1 MRSLSL
7 DKPYAGEFIAVA
19 KMQALDL
26 VQSTFGAHRARSCLA
41 ASKAAFHQTSVIF
54 MTSLAGSYSA
64 LVVSVL
70 AAPARFATESAPK
83 LCKHVLAAMQR
94 SSERQAARVIARYQH
109 LAADQSAGV
118 MSPEQTSQ
126 RS

>member
-1 MRSLSL
+1 LSL

-19 KMQALDL
+19 KLQALDL
-26 VQSTFGAHRARSCLA
+26 VQSISGAHRARSCLA
-41 ASKAAFHQTSVIF
+41 ASKAALHQTSVRS
-54 MTSLAGSYSA
+54 MTSLAGPYSTPFA
-64 LVVSVL
+64 SML
-70 AAPARFATESAPK
+70 AALARFAAESALK

-118 MSPEQTSQ
+118 MSSEQTSQ